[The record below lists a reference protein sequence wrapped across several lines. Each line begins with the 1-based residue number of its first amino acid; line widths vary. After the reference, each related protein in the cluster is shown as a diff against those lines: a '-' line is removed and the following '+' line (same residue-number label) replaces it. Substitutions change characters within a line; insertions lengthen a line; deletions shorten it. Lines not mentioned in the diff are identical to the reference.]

1 MQPVIHAINDALQN
15 PSSKWNALVSKCD
28 ITATLPIRDPST
40 GQPKIMYFSRGT
52 KTMKVSCIVSIRDDV
67 AENTEQNGSAWCH
80 MLVREINE
88 KFDVKIAFG
97 GNASHYGADDMSSL
111 ESQFL
116 TDDVVNLALMSYQ
129 DSIEN
134 GSFFLDTVLVN
145 QYFSHTRD
153 VKGLFAKL
161 FAM

>member
-15 PSSKWNALVSKCD
+15 PSSKWNVLVSKCN
-28 ITATLPIRDPST
+28 ITAILPIRDPST

-52 KTMKVSCIVSIRDDV
+52 KTMKFSCIVSIRDDV

-88 KFDVKIAFG
+88 KFDVEIAFR

-111 ESQFL
+111 DSQFL
-116 TDDVVNLALMSYQ
+116 THDVVNLALMSYQ

-134 GSFFLDTVLVN
+134 GSFFKTQFL
-145 QYFSHTRD
+145 
-153 VKGLFAKL
+153 
-161 FAM
+161 